1 MSDIKLVTLNDFE
14 FKVTLKISDSINSA
28 IESLWYDE
36 GAYEEFKF
44 TWTAVIPGY
53 SILFMNSG
61 YHPYLILI

>member
-44 TWTAVIPGY
+44 T
-53 SILFMNSG
+53 
-61 YHPYLILI
+61 